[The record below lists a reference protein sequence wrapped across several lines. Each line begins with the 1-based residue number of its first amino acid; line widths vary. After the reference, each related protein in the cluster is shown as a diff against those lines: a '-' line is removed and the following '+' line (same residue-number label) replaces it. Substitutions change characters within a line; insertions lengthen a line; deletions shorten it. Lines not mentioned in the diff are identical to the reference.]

1 MSFCI
6 IFLGEPL
13 SLCESGT
20 WVARVGGS
28 LYEHR
33 VAGVGEGSHGSYARV
48 EGSLYDRHPSFSA
61 GPSAANRTQLAQ
73 GLKSYNYFF
82 LLNLEFMVT
91 VEVVATKGLLL
102 LFCAL
107 QSTC

>member
-1 MSFCI
+1 MTFLMSFCI
-6 IFLGEPL
+6 IFLGKPL

-20 WVARVGGS
+20 WVARVGGL

-48 EGSLYDRHPSFSA
+48 EGSLYDQHPSFSA

-91 VEVVATKGLLL
+91 VEVVAK
-102 LFCAL
+102 A
-107 QSTC
+107 

>member
-1 MSFCI
+1 MGEDFGMDFGDFLDVI
-6 IFLGEPL
+6 LYKLIFLGEPL

-73 GLKSYNYFF
+73 GLKSYYSKFWNFEGESIYF
-82 LLNLEFMVT
+82 
-91 VEVVATKGLLL
+91 
-102 LFCAL
+102 
-107 QSTC
+107 

>member
-1 MSFCI
+1 MSFGI

-13 SLCESGT
+13 SLCESGHL
-20 WVARVGGS
+20 VVRVGGS

-61 GPSAANRTQLAQ
+61 DPSAANRTQLAQ
-73 GLKSYNYFF
+73 GLNSYNSKFW
-82 LLNLEFMVT
+82 NLWSRSRWWQFT
-91 VEVVATKGLLL
+91 Y
-102 LFCAL
+102 LFAM
-107 QSTC
+107 THA